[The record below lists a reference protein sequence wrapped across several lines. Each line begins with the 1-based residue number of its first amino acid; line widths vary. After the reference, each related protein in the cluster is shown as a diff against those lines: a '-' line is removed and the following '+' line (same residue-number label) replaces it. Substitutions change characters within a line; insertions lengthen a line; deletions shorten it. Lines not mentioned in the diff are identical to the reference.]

1 MAGSAIATMVAS
13 RTTTNCATHSSAIIP
28 GRERGGGL
36 AAIPEP
42 YPD

>member
-1 MAGSAIATMVAS
+1 MAGSAIATIVAS
-13 RTTTNCATHSSAIIP
+13 RTTTNCATHRSAIIP

-36 AAIPEP
+36 AVMSGP